1 MKVITNHDRGFK
13 VLRLLVFS
21 LLLTGLPVLLKASSQ
36 PIFNPQLNIN
46 KTSQSINID
55 GKLNDRG
62 WQQAAKVEN
71 FVERYPGENIPT
83 LVETETFV
91 TYDNARL
98 YVAFICHDDPAAIR
112 ATMCQRDQFSGDDA
126 VIVLL
131 DSYGD
136 ANWAYEFQVNPYGV
150 QKDLLWTNIA
160 GEDSGYDLIWE
171 SAAKITDSGY
181 QVEMAIPFSSI
192 RFPGVDAQN
201 WKMDFWRIYPRDSYR
216 QYSWSANDRNQQC
229 WPCQWGTV
237 TGIGDVKPG
246 RGLEIL
252 PSIISNQ
259 SGSMQYGDSTIS
271 PFDDGK
277 IDGEMSLGGK
287 YSISSDITLEG
298 TYNPDF
304 SQVETDAA
312 QIDVNSTVAL
322 FYPERRPFFQ
332 EGTDIFRT
340 LFNSFYTRTINDP
353 EFAAK
358 LTGRYD
364 GYRFGYLSAI
374 DENTQYIIPF
384 DESSSQPLNIGKSY
398 VNVLRGI
405 KSLGN
410 YSHVGFIVND
420 RRFEDD
426 GYNTILGV
434 DESICLTRKIS
445 VDGQYLVTFNRE
457 PDNPSLS
464 GYYNRYTFNFG
475 KNTAAFDGES
485 FTGYGFISRIR
496 HNSRALDFNV
506 TYSQVDPT
514 YRTELGYDPWVNYRD
529 LSSSASYNI
538 FPKNGIFESIT
549 PGMYIDARWKYDD
562 EHRWTRVYLGLEGH
576 LRYAQ
581 SSFNINFSRS
591 NERWYGVDFD
601 NLWEVEIDL
610 NSRPTSKLAWYLG
623 YDRNV
628 SPALNQ
634 LVKGNEHL
642 VDASL
647 SFKPIDRVKIDP
659 SMSYS
664 VSHDLDNSE
673 ELYENLVSRTRLQYQ
688 LTKALSFRLIFE
700 YRYREVWYKYMD
712 QDTEE
717 IIRYNSAIKNWNI
730 FPLLTYRI
738 NPFTIF
744 YVGMTGSYNDLGQ
757 SAFDDY
763 YSPRYYEYN
772 RSIDRNWSLDNR
784 QFFMKLQYLFQT

>member
-1 MKVITNHDRGFK
+1 MKVINDYRGFK
-13 VLRLLVFS
+13 FLK
-21 LLLTGLPVLLKASSQ
+21 LLTISLFIMGLPAVMPASSE
-36 PIFNPQLNIN
+36 PIFNPQLVISRTNEAID
-46 KTSQSINID
+46 ID
-55 GKLNDRG
+55 GKLNDPG
-62 WQQAAKVEN
+62 WKRAAHLSN
-71 FVERYPGENIPT
+71 FVERYPGDNIEP
-83 LVETETFV
+83 LVETEALV
-91 TYDNARL
+91 TYDHGRL
-98 YVAFICHDDPAAIR
+98 YVAFICKDDPANIR
-112 ATMCQRDQFSGDDA
+112 ATMCQRDQFGGDDA

-171 SAAKITDSGY
+171 SSAKITDSGY
-181 QVEMAIPFSSI
+181 QVEIAIPFSSI
-192 RFPGVDAQN
+192 RFPSLDVQN
-201 WKMDFWRIYPRDSYR
+201 WKMDFWRVHPRDSYH

-246 RGLEIL
+246 KGLEVL
-252 PSIISNQ
+252 PSLISNQ
-259 SGSMQYGDSTIS
+259 SGSMQYGDSLIS
-271 PFDDGK
+271 PYDDGK

-332 EGTDIFRT
+332 EGIDIFRT

-353 EFAAK
+353 QFAAK

-364 GYRFGYLSAI
+364 GYRFGFLSAI

-384 DESSSQPLNIGKSY
+384 DESSSIPLNVGKSY

-426 GYNTILGV
+426 GYNTILGL
-434 DESICLTRKIS
+434 DENIRLTQKIS
-445 VDGQYLVTFNRE
+445 LDGQYLVTFNKE
-457 PDNPSLS
+457 LDNPSKS
-464 GYYNRYTFNFG
+464 GFYNYYNFNFD
-475 KNTAAFDGES
+475 KNTAAFDGET
-485 FTGYGFISRIR
+485 FTGYGLISRLR
-496 HNSRALDFNV
+496 HNSRSLNFNV

-514 YRTELGYDPWVNYRD
+514 YRTEIGYDPWVNYRD
-529 LSSSASYNI
+529 LSSGTNVNFY
-538 FPKNGIFESIT
+538 PKSGIFERIT
-549 PGMYIDARWKYDD
+549 PRMYMDTRWKYDG
-562 EHRWTRVYLGLEGH
+562 EHRWYHVFLGLEGN

-581 SSFNINFSRS
+581 SSFNVNVGRS
-591 NERWYGVDFD
+591 DERWYGVDFN
-601 NLWEVEIDL
+601 NLWSFEIDL
-610 NSRPTSKLAWYLG
+610 NSRPSSKIAWYAG
-623 YDRNV
+623 YNRSV

-634 LVKGNEHL
+634 LVKGNEHRL
-642 VDASL
+642 DGSL
-647 SFKPIDRVKIDP
+647 TLKPIDRMTISP
-659 SMSYS
+659 SMSYTI
-664 VSHDLDNSE
+664 SHNPDNSE

-688 LTKALSFRLIFE
+688 LTRALSFRLIFE
-700 YRYREVWYKYMD
+700 YRYREVWYKYLD
-712 QDTEE
+712 DETEE
-717 IIRYNSAIKNWNI
+717 IVRYNSAMKNSNI

-757 SAFDDY
+757 SAFDGY
-763 YSPRYYEYN
+763 FSPRYYEYN
-772 RSIDRNWSLDNR
+772 QDIKRNWSLDNR